1 MQQIINFLIRNKTFI
16 AYLVLLFIA
25 LGLTFNAHSYHN
37 TKFVNSA
44 NWITGGV
51 YNTTDAISDY
61 FHLKEYN
68 EQLVKENLEL
78 RSRLFNTAATRAADL
93 SLPETDSLQKRF
105 EVYPAAVIKNS
116 FSKERNYLLV
126 DRGAKDSIAQDMGVI
141 TSQGLVGI
149 IENTSSG
156 YATVQSILN
165 TLSEIN
171 ASVKHTNN
179 FGSLRWDGASP
190 NTVQL
195 VDILRAAPI
204 KEGDTIIT
212 GGMSSIFPKGV
223 PIGTIRDFTLDIS
236 ENYYIINVALFN
248 DMTTLDHVYIIKNLD
263 RDEILNLENTTNEQ

>member
-1 MQQIINFLIRNKTFI
+1 M
-16 AYLVLLFIA
+16 LLFIA

-44 NWITGGV
+44 NRITGGV

-68 EQLVKENLEL
+68 EQLVKENREL
-78 RSRLFNTAATRAADL
+78 RSKLFNTPASSTERAQ
-93 SLPETDSLQKRF
+93 LPPGDSLQERF
-105 EVYPAAVIKNS
+105 KVYPATVIKNS
-116 FSKERNYLLV
+116 YSKERNYLLV
-126 DRGAKDSIAQDMGVI
+126 DRGSRDSVGQDMGVI

-171 ASVKHTNN
+171 ASVKNTNN
-179 FGSLRWDGASP
+179 FGSLRWDGNAP
-190 NTVQL
+190 DVVQL

-248 DMTTLDHVYIIKNLD
+248 DMTTLDHVYIIENLD
-263 RDEILNLENTTNEQ
+263 REEILNLENTTNEQ